1 MTNNAA
7 KIISLVGPT
16 ASGKTAVG
24 VKLAEEISGEVVS
37 ADSMQIYRGL
47 DIGTAKPTVEEMGDV
62 PHHMLDVVDPEEH
75 FSVAAYVA
83 MADAV
88 ILDILARGKVPILV
102 GGTGQYH
109 ESVIRGLQ
117 FAPIPEDKALRGSL
131 EEEIAQVGGEILLQR
146 LAQVDPETAS
156 RLFPNDHKRIV
167 RALEI
172 YEITGKTQS
181 YHDAQSKKIPLRYE
195 ALTLGLACEDRA
207 VQRQRIADRV
217 EVMMTEGFLGE
228 VERYLYLPSDCTA
241 MQAIGYGE
249 LRSYLQGICSLEEA
263 VSLLKIRSQQYGKR
277 QLTWFRNRM
286 TVDFVYGS
294 GDSSVDF
301 PRYLEYFL
309 ARCRKFL

>member
-1 MTNNAA
+1 MA

-24 VKLAEEISGEVVS
+24 VSLAEQISGEVVS

-47 DIGTAKPTVEEMGDV
+47 DIGTAKPTVEEIRDV
-62 PHHMLDVVDPEEH
+62 PHHMLDVVDPEES

-88 ILDILARGKVPILV
+88 ICDILARGKVPILV

-109 ESVIRGLQ
+109 EAVVRGLQ
-117 FAPIPEDKALRGSL
+117 FAPTPEDKALRQAL
-131 EEEIAQVGGEILLQR
+131 EEEITRVGGEVLLQR
-146 LAQVDPETAS
+146 LEAVDPETAS

-172 YEITGKTQS
+172 YELTGKTQS
-181 YHDAQSKKIPLRYE
+181 YHDAETQKIPPRYE
-195 ALTLGLACEDRA
+195 ALYLGLACEDRA

-217 EVMMTEGFLGE
+217 DVMMTQGFLEE
-228 VERYLYLPSDCTA
+228 VERYLSLPSDCTA
-241 MQAIGYGE
+241 MQAIGYRE
-249 LRSYLQGICSLEEA
+249 LRGYLQGTCSLEEA

-286 TVDFVYGS
+286 TVDFVFGTGES
-294 GDSSVDF
+294 AVDF
-301 PRYLEYFL
+301 PQYLEYFL
-309 ARCRKFL
+309 ASCRKFL